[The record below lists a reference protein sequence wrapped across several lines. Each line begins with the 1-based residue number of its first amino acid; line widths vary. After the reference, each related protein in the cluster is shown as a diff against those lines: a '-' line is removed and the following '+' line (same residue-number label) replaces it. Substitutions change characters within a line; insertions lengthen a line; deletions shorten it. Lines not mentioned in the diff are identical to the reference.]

1 MHLKYFQLCK
11 KSPFQNIWKTTSCEH
26 KNFFAR
32 YGRFFENGVSPV
44 PNLCNFKNNEN
55 KMNIF
60 SMRHASPW
68 RGREEKAFKVW
79 QLYCNLTTEVT
90 FKTSSFAIMNNQ
102 FVALLAHYPSHHG
115 PTLSHNVR
123 LHHNNAL
130 HQQGLIHIN
139 LPFYFI
145 VRLENLCLGQCVFF
159 TAEMFYRWA
168 GFSSST
174 SVYLRNSSLHR
185 VMANEMCLRWS

>member
-11 KSPFQNIWKTTSCEH
+11 KSPFQIIWKTTSCEH

-32 YGRFFENGVSPV
+32 YGRFFENGVFPV

-60 SMRHASPW
+60 SMHHTSPW
-68 RGREEKAFKVW
+68 WEREEKAFKVW

-90 FKTSSFAIMNNQ
+90 FKTSPFAVMNNQ
-102 FVALLAHYPSHHG
+102 FVALLAHYPNPEPQS
-115 PTLSHNVR
+115 VR
-123 LHHNNAL
+123 LHHDNAL
-130 HQQGLIHIN
+130 HQKGLIHTN
-139 LPFYFI
+139 LPFYFTA
-145 VRLENLCLGQCVFF
+145 RLENLCLGQCVFF

-174 SVYLRNSSLHR
+174 SVYIPNSSLHR
-185 VMANEMCLRWS
+185 VTANETCLRWS